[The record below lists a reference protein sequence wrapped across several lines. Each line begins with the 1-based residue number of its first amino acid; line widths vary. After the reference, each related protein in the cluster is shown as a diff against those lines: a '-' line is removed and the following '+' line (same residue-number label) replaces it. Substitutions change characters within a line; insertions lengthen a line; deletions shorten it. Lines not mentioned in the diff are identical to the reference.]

1 MTFTAAAPGA
11 ASAEVVDRIP
21 RVATPP
27 TTTPVTPRVV
37 AHDLNPS
44 LFDQLYPHGTG
55 ADADGV
61 RLVDVRRDAS
71 GIADAEV
78 LVTGWGSTPLTPDF
92 VRAHAPRLKL
102 VVHTGGSVREIFPR
116 ALYDQGLRVSA
127 QAATNAA
134 PVAQFATA
142 VIVLALKKA
151 FLHRERYR
159 TDRHRARELLTDT
172 TLGLYRRPVGVVG
185 ASQIGR
191 LVIENLVAMGAR
203 VLLYDPFVG
212 PDEAARLGVELVDDL
227 CSLAASVDLLSI
239 HAPLLD
245 STRHMIDAGVLACL
259 NDDAIVVNTARGA
272 IVDEDALVAEL
283 ITGRLSAVLDVTYPE
298 PPAPDSPLWTLPNVF
313 LTPHLAGALGTEV
326 SMLGDAAWGE
336 VRRWLRGE
344 PLVHELAPEVFDSRA

>member
-1 MTFTAAAPGA
+1 MTFTPA
-11 ASAEVVDRIP
+11 ASGAVSTEVLDP
-21 RVATPP
+21 TPMVQTLP
-27 TTTPVTPRVV
+27 ADAPVTARVV
-37 AHDLNPS
+37 AHDLDPT

-61 RLVDVRRDAS
+61 RLVDVRRDAR

-78 LVTGWGSTPLTPDF
+78 LVTGWGSTALTPAF
-92 VRAHAPRLKL
+92 VRSHAPRLRL
-102 VVHTGGSVREIFPR
+102 VVHTGGSVRDIFPR
-116 ALYDQGLRVSA
+116 ELYDLGLRVSA

-134 PVAQFATA
+134 PVGQFATA
-142 VIVLALKKA
+142 VIILALKKA

-159 TDRHRARELLTDT
+159 TDRHRAVELLTDT
-172 TLGLYRRPVGVVG
+172 SLGLYRRRVGVVG

-191 LVIENLVAMGAR
+191 LVIDNLVAMNAH
-203 VLLYDPFVG
+203 VSLYDPFVG
-212 PDEAARLGVELVDDL
+212 PHEAARLGVELADDL

-245 STRHMIDAGVLACL
+245 STRGMIDAGVLACL
-259 NDDAIVVNTARGA
+259 PDDAIVVNTARGA

-283 ITGRLSAVLDVTYPE
+283 VTGRLSAVLDVTYPE
-298 PPAPDSPLWTLPNVF
+298 PPREDSPLWTLPNVF

-336 VRRWLRGE
+336 VRRWMTGE
-344 PLVHELAPEVFDSRA
+344 PLLHELVPEVFDSRA